1 MNKEKNKTALASIK
15 VVGVGG
21 GGGNAISRMCMD
33 FVKGVEFI
41 AINTDAQDLD
51 SCDVRKR
58 IYIGKNLTRGLGTGM
73 NPEIGRQAAEE
84 NRSEIAESLK
94 ASDLV
99 FITAGLGG
107 GTGSGASPVVA
118 EVAHEAGALTIG
130 VVTKPFLFEGSQRMK
145 VAQDALAKLREKVD
159 ALIVVPN
166 DRIFSLIQKDT
177 PILKAFAAI
186 DDILRNSV
194 SGIAELI
201 AISGLINIDFAD
213 IRSIMQDVGTALVG
227 EGIASGQERAVNAVS
242 QALNSPLLEVSVE
255 GAKGVLYGVAARDLR
270 MTEFNNIAKMISE
283 AVDPAAKIICGI
295 YNDRKLKKGQL
306 KVVIIATGF
315 NGANAVPRNGQLLTN
330 LFGSTTY
337 PSHTT
342 PERNEKND
350 KSDDVMAKNETEKS
364 KASYSKGHV
373 DINADEKTW
382 EIPAFLRKKRK

>member
-1 MNKEKNKTALASIK
+1 MEKKSIKTSLASIK

-21 GGGNAISRMCMD
+21 GGGNAISRMCRD
-33 FVKGVEFI
+33 FVRGVDFI

-51 SCDVRKR
+51 SCVVKRK

-94 ASDLV
+94 GSDLI

-118 EVAHEAGALTIG
+118 EVAKEAGALTIG
-130 VVTKPFLFEGSQRMK
+130 VVTKPFAFEGSQRMK
-145 VAQDALAKLREKVD
+145 VAQDALVKIREKVD

-166 DRIFSLIQKDT
+166 DKIFGIIKKDT
-177 PILKAFAAI
+177 PIMKAFLVI

-213 IRSIMQDVGTALVG
+213 IKSIMQDVGTALVG
-227 EGIASGQERAVNAVS
+227 VGIASGQDRVKNAVS
-242 QALNSPLLEVSVE
+242 FALNSPLLEVSVD
-255 GAKGVLYGVAARDLR
+255 GAKGVLYGVSARDLR
-270 MTEFNNIAKMISE
+270 ASEFNDIGKLISDSI
-283 AVDPAAKIICGI
+283 DPSAKIISGI

-306 KVVIIATGF
+306 KVVIVATGF
-315 NGANAVPRNGQLLTN
+315 NGSGSVSKNGALLTS
-330 LFGSTTY
+330 LFSSATSTSSLSSSSTLDKAN
-337 PSHTT
+337 
-342 PERNEKND
+342 RND
-350 KSDDVMAKNETEKS
+350 KIEEGTKNELLDEEKL
-364 KASYSKGHV
+364 
-373 DINADEKTW
+373 W
-382 EIPAFLRKKRK
+382 EVPTFLRKKKK